1 MVHFDYSLIALIASL
16 ICRLVERLVGWFLG
30 WMVCHNFLKGR
41 EVTLPCSYRRTTCCL
56 AVSLFDGATGW
67 FRPEVLCQVHKT
79 FLRKQIRVIYR
90 TSAPIGA
97 WKRNFPPFWEIM
109 TKPMQIK
116 GLGNI
121 LPCIIDSLIIEQDSC
136 EDTATSECPE
146 NFTCSDCQ
154 AMIFQHPVVQEGSNE
169 KIRRL
174 GNLRFT

>member
-1 MVHFDYSLIALIASL
+1 MVQNHYPTPSSSISSINIELFSPPKIVRRWWFVYLVLSHPWHYS
-16 ICRLVERLVGWFLG
+16 G
-30 WMVCHNFLKGR
+30 
-41 EVTLPCSYRRTTCCL
+41 
-56 AVSLFDGATGW
+56 
-67 FRPEVLCQVHKT
+67 
-79 FLRKQIRVIYR
+79 

-116 GLGNI
+116 GSGNI
-121 LPCIIDSLIIEQDSC
+121 FRIPCIIDSLIIEQDSC